1 MEPVGQERRGLLG
14 DAEGEADA
22 IGAATLDRAA
32 VQMHECTGATASIAL
47 LAATGAPRHREPAA
61 APVTDSAQLT
71 CAPASII
78 GALSRA

>member
-1 MEPVGQERRGLLG
+1 LEPVGQERRGLLG

-47 LAATGAPRHREPAA
+47 LATTGAP
-61 APVTDSAQLT
+61 VTVNLPPPRS
-71 CAPASII
+71 PIRRS
-78 GALSRA
+78 